1 MIQSGFLLLMI
12 ALFVQGA
19 LKDGVTTWV
28 PTYISETYGLS
39 SILAI
44 MGTMVIPVFN
54 LLGVYL
60 ASFANLRWF
69 RNEVRTAGVFFAVSA
84 AAVLLLRL
92 ASGQSMAVSFLM
104 LAAPF
109 PPMESG
115 RCP

>member
-39 SILAI
+39 SIVAI

-54 LLGVYL
+54 LLGV
-60 ASFANLRWF
+60 
-69 RNEVRTAGVFFAVSA
+69 
-84 AAVLLLRL
+84 
-92 ASGQSMAVSFLM
+92 
-104 LAAPF
+104 
-109 PPMESG
+109 
-115 RCP
+115 